1 MPVYS
6 CGGGCWRIGNGKCI
20 YKSKKSAMAAYRGYL
35 ATHTEEDTV
44 TEPKLTKVEL
54 RAMLDAK
61 IRRSAGWKLRDNY
74 NSIGVMV
81 ADEDAV
87 GRAVSDVYDDIVA
100 DYAHSETTVKA
111 TRSVR
116 FNKSY
121 VARVIKAGLKD
132 GSVKTEAMFARAVA
146 GKALAVDEAEG
157 CDDPGKK
164 RRSKGKG
171 RGLARGKG
179 KGPMGVPYNA
189 SSAEEAF
196 VERVFSAVEGV
207 DDEGLDEKYV
217 GFKKL
222 VQKLRS
228 KKKSPRDPEAVAAAI
243 ARKKYG
249 KKRLQKAAASGKKM
263 R

>member
-1 MPVYS
+1 
-6 CGGGCWRIGNGKCI
+6 
-20 YKSKKSAMAAYRGYL
+20 MAAYRGYL
-35 ATHTEEDTV
+35 ATHTEEDKV
-44 TEPKLTKVEL
+44 AEPKLTKVEL
-54 RAMLDAK
+54 KAMLDAK
-61 IRRSAGWKLRDNY
+61 IRRSAGWKLRDSY
-74 NSIGVMV
+74 SAVGVL
-81 ADEDAV
+81 ATDEDAV
-87 GRAVSDVYDDIVA
+87 GRAASDVYDDIVSDFA
-100 DYAHSETTVKA
+100 YSEATVKA

-121 VARVIKAGLKD
+121 VMRVIKAGLKD

-146 GKALAVDEAEG
+146 GKVQAVDEVAG

-189 SSAEEAF
+189 SSAEEAI
-196 VERVFSAVEGV
+196 VERVFSAIEGL
-207 DDEGLDEKYV
+207 DDLDEKYI

-228 KKKSPRDPEAVAAAI
+228 KKKPPRDPKAVAAAI
-243 ARKKYG
+243 GRKKYG
-249 KKRLQKAAASGKKM
+249 KNKFQKAAAAGKKM
-263 R
+263 G